1 MVRVRIGYGMQWGF
15 SLLAVLA
22 MMLLSPSEASAQKS
36 KKKSSSKT
44 EKPKTEIR
52 VQPGAKFTPT
62 RTGAP
67 GTVMNYFWPMKPG
80 MSWTHRTV
88 RIRMDDSGK
97 VVATD
102 TAFNTHRVISDSEFS
117 LQHLP
122 IVKCE
127 TKGYRI
133 GGLDTGRTV
142 AYYYVD
148 DSIAMTV
155 MNNSINHRL
164 NAVFLVSPLR
174 EGNAW
179 HEKYDDTAYCVIGG
193 LVDSVETPI
202 GVFDSVMMTVTRVGY
217 TELVKFYAQG
227 YGLIKS
233 VFRAPGPGSHGVVA
247 MVTEMVALKPPDPAE
262 NLGSQ

>member
-1 MVRVRIGYGMQWGF
+1 MVRVRVRYAIQWGF
-15 SLLAVLA
+15 PLLAFLGI
-22 MMLLSPSEASAQKS
+22 MLLTTSEANAQKS

-52 VQPGAKFTPT
+52 IQPGAKLIPT
-62 RTGAP
+62 HTGAP
-67 GTVMNYFWPMKPG
+67 GTVMSYFWPMKPG
-80 MSWTHRTV
+80 TEWTHRTV
-88 RIRMDDSGK
+88 RIRMDDAGIVMAS
-97 VVATD
+97 D
-102 TAFNTHRVISDSEFS
+102 TAYNTHRVISDSEFS
-117 LQHLP
+117 LQQLP

-127 TKGYRI
+127 TKGYRA
-133 GGLDTGRTV
+133 GSLDTGRSV
-142 AYYYVD
+142 AFYYVD

-193 LVDSVETPI
+193 LVDSVATPI

-247 MVTEMVALKPPDPAE
+247 MVTEMVALRPPDPAE

>member
-1 MVRVRIGYGMQWGF
+1 MGGLP
-15 SLLAVLA
+15 LLALFALMLVLPQSG
-22 MMLLSPSEASAQKS
+22 MAQKG

-44 EKPKTEIR
+44 EAPKTQIK
-52 VQPGAKFTPT
+52 VTPGAKLKPT
-62 RTGAP
+62 RTGEP
-67 GTVMNYFWPMKPG
+67 GTVMSYFWPMKPG
-80 MSWTHRTV
+80 ASWTHRTV
-88 RIRMDDSGK
+88 RLRMDDSGK

-102 TAFNTHRVISDSEFS
+102 TSFNMHRVIADTGYS

-122 IVKCE
+122 IVQCE
-127 TKGYRI
+127 TRGYKS
-133 GGLDTGRTV
+133 GGLDTARGT
-142 AYYYVD
+142 AFYYVD

-179 HEKYDDTAYCVIGG
+179 HEKYDDTAYCVISG
-193 LVDSVETPI
+193 LVDSLNTPV
-202 GVFDSVMMTVTRVGY
+202 GMLDSVLMTVTRVGY

-227 YGLIKS
+227 YGLVKS

-247 MVTEMVALKPPDPAE
+247 MITEMVALKPPDPAE
-262 NLGSQ
+262 NLGSQQ

>member
-1 MVRVRIGYGMQWGF
+1 MVRVRNGYHMHWGF
-15 SLLAVLA
+15 PLLAFLI
-22 MMLLSPSEASAQKS
+22 MLLFGIDEAAAQKS

-44 EKPKTEIR
+44 EQPKTQVKVRE
-52 VQPGAKFTPT
+52 GAKLKPT
-62 RTGAP
+62 HTGAP
-67 GTVMNYFWPMKPG
+67 GTAISYFWPMKPG
-80 MSWTHRTV
+80 ASWTHRTV
-88 RIRMDDSGK
+88 RIRMDEAGK

-102 TAFNTHRVISDSEFS
+102 TAFNTHRVISDTDFS

-122 IVKCE
+122 IVRCE
-127 TKGYRI
+127 TSGYKA
-133 GGLDTGRTV
+133 GGLDTGKAT

-164 NAVFLVSPLR
+164 NAVFLVAPLR

-179 HEKYDDTAYCVIGG
+179 HEKYDDSVYCMIGDF
-193 LVDSVETPI
+193 LDSVETPV
-202 GVFDSVMMTVTRVGY
+202 GTFDSVLMTVTRVGY

-227 YGLIKS
+227 YGLVKS
-233 VFRAPGPGSHGVVA
+233 VFRAPGPGSVGVLA
-247 MVTEMVALKPPDPAE
+247 MVTEMVALKPPDPSE